1 MSEIRL
7 MSLEDWDEFHKMD
20 LEIFPN
26 DVMREE
32 SFRRSIEGNGFFAL
46 TLDGQIIGNLL
57 LTRFGKDMGYLNRIG
72 VTKEHR
78 GKSFG
83 SKLIEYAIDW
93 FHKQG
98 GVYTV
103 QLYADLNDAAQ
114 GLYKKHGFTKAGTT
128 LHYFVP
134 YSSIKPKMKFNCQE
148 LQEDEIEQVGD
159 KFPTIPSEV
168 IRRYLTSNE
177 YYVLTLKDKSGS
189 IEGFCRFT
197 PSFPGCMPFEITS
210 VECFDD
216 FLAGLMKFKLPEHD
230 YCRVT
235 FTDIPK
241 LAELCENRGYRLH
254 HRLYKM
260 LLEL

>member
-1 MSEIRL
+1 
-7 MSLEDWDEFHKMD
+7 
-20 LEIFPN
+20 
-26 DVMREE
+26 
-32 SFRRSIEGNGFFAL
+32 
-46 TLDGQIIGNLL
+46 
-57 LTRFGKDMGYLNRIG
+57 MG
-72 VTKEHR
+72 
-78 GKSFG
+78 
-83 SKLIEYAIDW
+83 
-93 FHKQG
+93 
-98 GVYTV
+98 
-103 QLYADLNDAAQ
+103 AAQ